1 MRKFK
6 LWSVVVI
13 LMATL
18 TQCIDETYFGESAKA
33 NIVKFTIDGELSN
46 KIEPLVDYKD
56 VGTVDITVP
65 ESFDLADLTVTTATC
80 SQLAHYKTDPLK
92 IKDFTNPVELY
103 VISEKGLEK
112 KWVITVTKAIIKEDE
127 QLLFSSMKQWTTKN
141 NQGIS
146 VEMNKVPGMYPGDGI
161 GVSPWNSTIQSNAY
175 GGGYFN
181 SFSTFPYELKGGAG
195 NVARIETIKTPLS
208 IVQAMGMGLATGAMF
223 TGEFVFNPAFVLN
236 TPKAPRKMMN
246 MGVTFHS
253 KPKAVKFKM
262 RYKPGAELTD
272 GHGTPITDA
281 NAAGRPTKDGC
292 DIYFILQDRRSEA
305 GKFIRVAAATYRT
318 VRGESVGDIN
328 DDANGFV
335 EMEVPFIYGQ
345 PTAADLAAKKYCG
358 IGGENGEITFYN
370 FTPKGDGTYE
380 VSQNPVTEVY
390 SQDPTT
396 ANVDTLIGL
405 FSSSISGDSFLAAPG
420 STLDVRDVEFVY

>member
-6 LWSVVVI
+6 LWSVVVL

-33 NIVKFTIDGELSN
+33 DIVKFTIDGELSN

-65 ESFDLADLTVTTATC
+65 ENFDLTDLTVTTATC
-80 SQLAHYKTDPLK
+80 SQLAHFRTDPLK
-92 IKDFTNPVELY
+92 IKDFTNPIELY

-112 KWVITVTKAIIKEDE
+112 KWVITVTKAVVKEDE

-146 VEMNKVPGMYPGDGI
+146 PVLGTVQGMYPGDGVA
-161 GVSPWNSTIQSNAY
+161 VSPWNSTIQSNAF
-175 GGGYFN
+175 GNGYFS

-195 NVARIETIKTPLS
+195 SVARIETIKSPLV
-208 IVQAMGMGLATGAMF
+208 IVQNMGMGLATGAMF

-246 MGVTFHS
+246 MGTTFHS

-262 RYKPGAELTD
+262 RYQPGAVFMD

-292 DIYFILQDRRSEA
+292 DIYFILQDRRSES

-318 VRGESVGDIN
+318 VRGETIGDVS

-335 EMEVPFIYGQ
+335 EMEIPFIYGQ

-370 FTPKGDGTYE
+370 FTPKGNGEYE
-380 VSQNPVTEVY
+380 VSKDPVPEVY

-405 FSSSISGDSFLAAPG
+405 FSSSVSGDLFLAAPN
-420 STLDVRDVEFVY
+420 STLDVKDVEFVY